1 MGVERSPYGLL
12 IPNHSDGWRLCLE
25 MGREEKKEGGLYIP
39 LAKLE
44 TFWKLYSPF
53 QPAILAA
60 HTGLKL
66 DYNVGGSRLQLE
78 PPSQVSLQYPNKLPN
93 WKSYMDGIAEL
104 EALREERETLLNP
117 IPISGGV

>member
-1 MGVERSPYGLL
+1 MFG
-12 IPNHSDGWRLCLE
+12 DGKR
-25 MGREEKKEGGLYIP
+25 RKEGRRPFYIP

-78 PPSQVSLQYPNKLPN
+78 PPLQVSLRYPNKLPN
-93 WKSYMDGIAEL
+93 WKSYMDRIAEL
-104 EALREERETLLNP
+104 EAL
-117 IPISGGV
+117 

>member
-1 MGVERSPYGLL
+1 L
-12 IPNHSDGWRLCLE
+12 
-25 MGREEKKEGGLYIP
+25 EEKKRRKGAFYIP

-53 QPAILAA
+53 QPVILTA

-78 PPSQVSLQYPNKLPN
+78 PPLQVSLRYPNKLPN
-93 WKSYMDGIAEL
+93 WKAYMDGIAEL

-117 IPISGGV
+117 IPISGGVQRYVILGISWTSDELDLPI